1 MTIEELEAYFEGIDL
16 PETVYLN
23 KATKIVDVKKFVRS
37 HLITV
42 KAHGHIKAYSSFFD
56 RLLQLKDII
65 EAQRAAQQ
73 EEDDQG
79 AEDGQSSM

>member
-23 KATKIVDVKKFVRS
+23 KATKIVDVKKFINS

-42 KAHGHIKAYSSFFD
+42 KAHGHIKAYASFMD
-56 RLLQLKDII
+56 RLIQLHDIM
-65 EAQRAAQQ
+65 EAGHAGK
-73 EEDDQG
+73 ENN
-79 AEDGQSSM
+79 QSSM

>member
-42 KAHGHIKAYSSFFD
+42 KAHGHIKAYSSFYD
-56 RLLQLKDII
+56 RLIQLKDII
-65 EAQRAAQQ
+65 EAQKTQHQ
-73 EEDDQG
+73 EGDQVADD
-79 AEDGQSSM
+79 DQSSM